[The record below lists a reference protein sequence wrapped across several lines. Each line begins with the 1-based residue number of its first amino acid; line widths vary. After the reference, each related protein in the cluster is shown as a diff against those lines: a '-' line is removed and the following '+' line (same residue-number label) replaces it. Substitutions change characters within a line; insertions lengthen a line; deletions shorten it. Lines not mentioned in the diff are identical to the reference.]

1 MFGVGSVNIDR
12 VMKGSIDMHIHHGP
26 GGGSFSA
33 YDLAVQASQA
43 GMRAIVLKDTGYPNA
58 PMAAMINQLVP
69 GITLFGSQCLNAYC
83 GGLNPHAVQSAAQMG
98 AKVIWMPTL
107 SAANSVNVYRKMGI
121 PVSEEGLSLLDD
133 RGQLYPS
140 VLKILEIIKKY
151 DIALATGHISPA
163 ECFAVVEEARKMG
176 IDKIILTHPLG
187 SETVLDQSLT
197 LEETI
202 QLTRMGAYAEF
213 TFVFH
218 LPTELSYDPEITA
231 GQIRAIGPEK
241 CIISTDLGLF
251 GHNASPVEGFRMFIA
266 TLAHKGMSEE
276 EITLMAKTNPAKLL
290 GLDA

>member
-58 PMAAMINQLVP
+58 PMAEMINRLVP
-69 GITLFGSQCLNAYC
+69 GTTLFGSQCLNAYC
-83 GGLNPHAVQSAAQMG
+83 GGLNFHAVQSAAQMG

-163 ECFAVVEEARKMG
+163 
-176 IDKIILTHPLG
+176 
-187 SETVLDQSLT
+187 
-197 LEETI
+197 
-202 QLTRMGAYAEF
+202 
-213 TFVFH
+213 
-218 LPTELSYDPEITA
+218 
-231 GQIRAIGPEK
+231 
-241 CIISTDLGLF
+241 
-251 GHNASPVEGFRMFIA
+251 
-266 TLAHKGMSEE
+266 
-276 EITLMAKTNPAKLL
+276 
-290 GLDA
+290 

>member
-1 MFGVGSVNIDR
+1 MFGIGSVDIDR

-43 GMRAIVLKDTGYPNA
+43 GMRAIVLKDSGYPNA
-58 PMAAMINQLVP
+58 PMAEMINRLVP
-69 GITLFGSQCLNAYC
+69 GATLYGSQCLNAYC
-83 GGLNPHAVQSAAQMG
+83 GGLNAHAVQSAAQMG

-121 PVSEEGLSLLDD
+121 PVSEEGISLLDG
-133 RGQLYPS
+133 RGQLDPR
-140 VLKILEIIKKY
+140 VGKILEIIKKY
-151 DIALATGHISPA
+151 DLILATGHISPA
-163 ECFAVVEEARKMG
+163 ECFAVVEEARRMG
-176 IDKIILTHPLG
+176 IGKIILTHPLG

-202 QLTRMGAYAEF
+202 RLTRMGAYAEF

-218 LPTELSYDPEITA
+218 LPTELSYDPAITVS
-231 GQIRAIGPEK
+231 QIKEIGPEK

-251 GHNASPVEGFRMFIA
+251 GHNPSPVEGFRMFIA
-266 TLAHKGMSEE
+266 TLAHQGMSEE
-276 EITLMAKTNPAKLL
+276 EITLMAKTNPARLL